1 VGVLCSKLEAVVT
14 RCFAVLL
21 LVALTRLGAQQPGS
35 RHVRFVTVE
44 TDGTSRRVVGHLRDI
59 SGDSIAVWLDETGGV
74 AKFARLTIVDLEE
87 EHRFGQQR
95 AVTIGCVV
103 AGGILAV
110 VGYRG
115 SRTSDGVV
123 PAPEGAAVGAAVGCS
138 VGALVGAVLA
148 HQSQWRPMSPH

>member
-1 VGVLCSKLEAVVT
+1 VGVLRSKLEAVRIGLFV
-14 RCFAVLL
+14 CLL
-21 LVALTRLGAQQPGS
+21 LVALSPVGAQEAGS

-44 TDGTSRRVVGHLRDI
+44 SDGTSRRVVGHLRDVNR
-59 SGDSIAVWLDETGGV
+59 DSIAVRLDGTDSV
-74 AKFARLTIVDLEE
+74 ATFARLTIIDLEE

-95 AVTIGCVV
+95 AVTIGCIV
-103 AGGILAV
+103 AGSILAV

-123 PAPEGAAVGAAVGCS
+123 TAPEGAFVGASVGCS

-148 HQSQWRPMSPH
+148 HQSQWRPASI